1 MTEPVLPPADAPA
14 EPPVPPVPDRVVL
27 RTERG
32 TLFVAIVFLLGALP
46 LATSH
51 VALLPL
57 LALPVGCLV
66 WLRRARVVADRTGLT
81 ICNGWRTRRVAWTD
95 VQGFDLSGPRRI
107 RLLEAGHEPRALA
120 GLQRR
125 DLPRLLAVSAH
136 AGQCARRAAADPL
149 T

>member
-1 MTEPVLPPADAPA
+1 MTDPAVPPAPD
-14 EPPVPPVPDRVVL
+14 VPDRVVL

-66 WLRRARVVADRTGLT
+66 WLRRARVVGDLTGLT
-81 ICNGWRTRRVAWTD
+81 VCNGLRTTSVPWADVHGFDGSRRV
-95 VQGFDLSGPRRI
+95 
-107 RLLEAGHEPRALA
+107 RLLRTGREPLRLA

-125 DLPRLLAVSAH
+125 DLPRLLAV
-136 AGQCARRAAADPL
+136 GERAARQQNP
-149 T
+149 